1 MMDERTLLKC
11 ISSISFGGKKKK
23 KEKKKKKKKEKK
35 FFHISSWV
43 VDSYTNCDSRKAVG
57 EKARTE

>member
-23 KEKKKKKKKEKK
+23 KEKRKKI
-35 FFHISSWV
+35 FHISSWV